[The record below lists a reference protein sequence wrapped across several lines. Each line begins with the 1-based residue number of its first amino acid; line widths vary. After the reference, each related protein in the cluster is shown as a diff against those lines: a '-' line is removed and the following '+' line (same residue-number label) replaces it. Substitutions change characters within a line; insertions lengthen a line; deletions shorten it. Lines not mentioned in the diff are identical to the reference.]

1 MKVLVI
7 GNGGREHALARAL
20 STDPAVTALYC
31 APGNPGIA
39 EVAELRPVD
48 ATDPAAVRDLAVEL
62 GADLVV
68 VGPEAPLV
76 AGVADPVRE
85 AGIPVFGP
93 SKAAALL
100 EGSKAF
106 SKEVM
111 AAAGIPTAKAYVCE
125 TEQEYV
131 KALDEFAARGE
142 GAIGHSPY
150 VVKDDALAAGKGVV
164 VTEDRE
170 AALEHAR
177 ACGRVVIEEYLDG
190 PEVSLFGIT
199 DGTTVVPMMP
209 AQDFKRIGDGDTGPN
224 TGGMGSYCPLPWA
237 PEGLTEEVV
246 STVIQPLV
254 DEMARRGTP
263 FAGLVFA
270 GLALTSKGLRVV
282 EFNARF
288 GDPETQSVLALLESP
303 LSELLLPAATGT
315 LADAPAPRW
324 RDGAAVTVVMAA
336 AGYPGTP
343 RGGDVIT
350 GVAAAE
356 QLGTVVNQAGTKLNA
371 DGELV
376 TGGGRVLAVTAVAD
390 DLTAA
395 RAGAYAGVAAIG
407 FDGRQH
413 RTDIAAE
420 AAKA

>member
-7 GNGGREHALARAL
+7 GTGGREHALARAL

-39 EVAELRPVD
+39 EVAELRAVD
-48 ATDPAAVRDLAVEL
+48 QMDPAAVRDLAVEL
-62 GADLVV
+62 GVDLVI

-85 AGIPVFGP
+85 AGLPVFGP
-93 SKAAALL
+93 SRAAALL

-111 AAAGIPTAKAYVCE
+111 AAAGIPTAKSYVCE
-125 TEQEYV
+125 TEEEYS
-131 KALDEFAARGE
+131 KALDEFAGF
-142 GAIGHSPY
+142 PY

-164 VTEDRE
+164 VTEDRD
-170 AALEHAR
+170 AALAHAR

-209 AQDFKRIGDGDTGPN
+209 SQDFKRIGDGDTGLN

-237 PEGLTEEVV
+237 PEGLTDEVV
-246 STVIQPLV
+246 TTVIQPLV
-254 DEMARRGTP
+254 DEMRRRGTP
-263 FAGLVFA
+263 FVGLVYA
-270 GLALTSKGLRVV
+270 GLALTAKGMRVV

-288 GDPETQSVLALLESP
+288 GDPETQSVLAMLESP
-303 LSELLLPAATGT
+303 LSELLYPAATGT

-324 RDGAAVTVVMAA
+324 RDGAAVTVVLAA

-343 RGGDVIT
+343 RGGDVIS
-350 GVAAAE
+350 GVADAE
-356 QLGTVVNQAGTKLNA
+356 NLGTAVNQAGTKRNA

-376 TGGGRVLAVTAVAD
+376 TAGGRVLAVTAVAQ
-390 DLTAA
+390 DLHAA
-395 RAGAYAGVAAIG
+395 RAKAYSGVAAIG
-407 FDGRQH
+407 FDGAQH
-413 RTDIAAE
+413 RTDIAAK
-420 AAKA
+420 AAA

>member
-7 GNGGREHALARAL
+7 GTGGREHALARAL

-39 EVAELRPVD
+39 EVAELRAVD
-48 ATDPAAVRDLAVEL
+48 ALDPAAVRDLAVEL
-62 GADLVV
+62 GVDLVV

-125 TEQEYV
+125 TDEEYN
-131 KALDEFAARGE
+131 KALDEFAGF
-142 GAIGHSPY
+142 PF

-164 VTEDRE
+164 VTEDRA

-177 ACGRVVIEEYLDG
+177 ACGRVIIEEYLDG

-209 AQDFKRIGDGDTGPN
+209 SQDFKRIGDGDTGLN
-224 TGGMGSYCPLPWA
+224 TGGMGAYCPLPWA

-246 STVIQPLV
+246 ATVIQPLV
-254 DEMARRGTP
+254 DELRGRGTP
-263 FAGLVFA
+263 FAGLVYA
-270 GLALTSKGLRVV
+270 GLALTAKGLRVV

-288 GDPETQSVLALLESP
+288 GDPETQSVLAMLESP
-303 LSELLLPAATGT
+303 LSELLYPAATGT

-324 RDGAAVTVVMAA
+324 RDGASVTVVLAA
-336 AGYPGTP
+336 EGYPGTP

-350 GVAAAE
+350 GIEDAE
-356 QLGTVVNQAGTKLNA
+356 RLGTVVNQAGTKQNA
-371 DGELV
+371 DGDVV
-376 TGGGRVLAVTAVAD
+376 TSGGRVLAVTAVAD
-390 DLTAA
+390 GLDAA
-395 RAGAYAGVAAIG
+395 RAKAYEGVAAITFAG
-407 FDGRQH
+407 AQH

-420 AAKA
+420 AAKAAG